1 MGNKVKNYRLTFT
14 IDEMFE
20 LERLMAQA
28 KYVSEVDAK
37 EAKEANNETMRAMY
51 QRMADYADSMQ
62 RTITNKLG
70 I

>member
-1 MGNKVKNYRLTFT
+1 MKNYRLTFT

>member
-1 MGNKVKNYRLTFT
+1 MKNYRLTFT

-28 KYVSEVDAK
+28 KYISEIDAK
-37 EAKEANNETMRAMY
+37 EAKEANNETMRSMY
-51 QRMADYADSMQ
+51 QRMADYADAMQ

>member
-1 MGNKVKNYRLTFT
+1 MKNYRLTFT

-28 KYVSEVDAK
+28 KYISEFDAK
-37 EAKEANNETMRAMY
+37 EAKEANKETMRAMY
-51 QRMADYADSMQ
+51 QRMADYADAMQ